1 MSFPLFSPNKML
13 QVTAMEAVVP
23 QSVLQALSQQLFSS
37 FPRPCSSHLFPAP
50 SPLLRLDPQ
59 RLLWSRVMS
68 QTDTKSPFSSM
79 KLCFQLGSAPYLLVL
94 CRVVPAPGSRSVPG
108 KGSSSAHPAT
118 GNTAEP
124 PQAVA
129 PVPSAKQEQAHSAL

>member
-13 QVTAMEAVVP
+13 QVTAVEAVDP

-50 SPLLRLDPQ
+50 SPLLPLHPQ

-79 KLCFQLGSAPYLLVL
+79 KLCFQLGWAPCLLVL
-94 CRVVPAPGSRSVPG
+94 CRVYRLQGADPRLAKAPASH
-108 KGSSSAHPAT
+108 APAA

-129 PVPSAKQEQAHSAL
+129 PVASAKQEQAHSAL